1 MKNSLLRW
9 DVARLLFAVGAI
21 GGLIAASFWI
31 LKPFL
36 PAAIWAIMIVIATWP
51 EMKMVQKRLWG
62 RRGLAVAVMTGAML
76 ALIIVPIAVT
86 VTTLI
91 ERADDIAAWTRSLTG
106 IPLPSLPAWVGDVPL
121 VGKKIVARWEA
132 AAAVR
137 PEELAARVT
146 PYLADIVRWLIRQ
159 AGSLLALFGQLLLTL
174 AISAILYAKGEATAA
189 WVLAFARRLAG
200 GEGERAARLSGQAIR
215 AIALGIVVTALVQSV
230 VGGIGLLVTGVPHV
244 VLLTALM
251 FLLGIAQVGAVPVM
265 LCAVLWLYWRDQTLW
280 AMVLLGWSVVTG
292 SLDNFLRP
300 ILIKKGADLPLLLVF
315 AGVLGGLLAF
325 GIIGLFVGPVVLA
338 VSYTLLAAWV
348 GDGRSASQE

>member
-1 MKNSLLRW
+1 MKSSPLRW
-9 DVARLLFAVGAI
+9 DITRILFAVGAI

-36 PAAIWAIMIVIATWP
+36 PSAIWAVMIVIATWP

-62 RRGLAVAVMTGAML
+62 RRGLAVAVMTGVML
-76 ALIIVPIAVT
+76 SIVLVPVAIAVS
-86 VTTLI
+86 TLVDRTDEI
-91 ERADDIAAWTRSLTG
+91 VAWTQSLTRV
-106 IPLPSLPAWVGDVPL
+106 PLPSLPTWVGDVPL
-121 VGKKIVARWEA
+121 IGKRVVARWES

-146 PYLADIVRWLIRQ
+146 PYMSDIVRWLIRQ
-159 AGSLLALFGQLLLTL
+159 AGSLITLFVQLLLTL
-174 AISAILYAKGEATAA
+174 AIAAILYAKGEVTAA

-200 GEGERAARLSGQAIR
+200 AEGERAARLSAQAIR
-215 AIALGIVVTALVQSV
+215 AIALGIVVTALVQSA
-230 VGGIGLLVTGVPHV
+230 VGGIGLLVTGVPRV

-251 FLLGIAQVGAVPVM
+251 FLLGLAQVGAVPVM
-265 LCAVLWLYWRDQTLW
+265 LCAVLWLYWHDQTLW

-325 GIIGLFVGPVVLA
+325 GVVGLFVGPVVLA
-338 VSYTLLAAWV
+338 VSYTLLMAWV
-348 GDGRSASQE
+348 DQGRAAAEE